1 MRKYN
6 NQENEMIRVN
16 EVPQD
21 IVEGLYEGKVPFR
34 LVCLD
39 VSNLNEES
47 MKLLINKHG
56 HDVDWD
62 LTREVF
68 DMTDSVMFENK
79 NIPPI
84 GVMIDLGELYK
95 IRNLLVSMIFDC
107 DVSQKEWDEFRGSIK
122 TINQIINQ
130 SSINEIGGK
139 TND

>member
-1 MRKYN
+1 
-6 NQENEMIRVN
+6 
-16 EVPQD
+16 
-21 IVEGLYEGKVPFR
+21 
-34 LVCLD
+34 
-39 VSNLNEES
+39 
-47 MKLLINKHG
+47 
-56 HDVDWD
+56 
-62 LTREVF
+62 
-68 DMTDSVMFENK
+68 MFENK

-107 DVSQKEWDEFRGSIK
+107 DVSQKEWDEFRGSSK

>member
-1 MRKYN
+1 
-6 NQENEMIRVN
+6 
-16 EVPQD
+16 
-21 IVEGLYEGKVPFR
+21 
-34 LVCLD
+34 
-39 VSNLNEES
+39 
-47 MKLLINKHG
+47 
-56 HDVDWD
+56 
-62 LTREVF
+62 
-68 DMTDSVMFENK
+68 MFENK